1 MTILINITLSQTLEA
16 QMKDHLVATNEQK
29 IEQKGQQIREW
40 KKFASEIWWE
50 DLDNNNKIC
59 DTNEQNE
66 MKGET

>member
-40 KKFASEIWWE
+40 KKFASEI
-50 DLDNNNKIC
+50 
-59 DTNEQNE
+59 
-66 MKGET
+66 